1 MESAVRKVAMIE
13 ASDGK
18 HSHEIK
24 GDGDGDGGPAP
35 MDPEDTE
42 ATEVKEEKR
51 ETPTPFEAIW
61 ARLNEFC
68 AFGKIIRV
76 EPLADG

>member
-1 MESAVRKVAMIE
+1 
-13 ASDGK
+13 
-18 HSHEIK
+18 
-24 GDGDGDGGPAP
+24 

-51 ETPTPFEAIW
+51 ETPAPFEAIW
-61 ARLNEFC
+61 ARLNELC
-68 AFGKIIRV
+68 AFGKVIRV